1 MDERYTGNSEG
12 PPLVVKESGAFVE
25 EIDVFYSCVMIQ
37 VVFRRRARKDSI
49 CPHICLIKQ
58 PFFGK
63 LVGANIIVQKRT
75 PVHAIAKDIFDVGE
89 VVIIDIHDRVDIN
102 LFLLPMGF
110 LHRAKII

>member
-1 MDERYTGNSEG
+1 M
-12 PPLVVKESGAFVE
+12 
-25 EIDVFYSCVMIQ
+25 
-37 VVFRRRARKDSI
+37 
-49 CPHICLIKQ
+49 
-58 PFFGK
+58 
-63 LVGANIIVQKRT
+63 GANIIVQKRT